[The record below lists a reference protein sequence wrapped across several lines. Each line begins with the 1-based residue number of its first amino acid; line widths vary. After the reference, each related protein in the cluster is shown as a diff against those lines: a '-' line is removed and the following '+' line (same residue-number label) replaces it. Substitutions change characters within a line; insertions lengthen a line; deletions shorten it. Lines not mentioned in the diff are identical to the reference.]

1 METALVTRA
10 DMAATMDVKQLQG
23 LGEMLALSGY
33 FEKSGDMK
41 QQVAQMCTKILAGR
55 EMGMGPFAAVQG
67 IYLIKG
73 KLSFAANLIASA
85 IKASGRYDYKVKR
98 VDDTGCEIDF
108 FEKRNGQW
116 ELSGTSTFNLKDAER
131 AGTQNMKAYP
141 RNMMFARCMSNGQ
154 KWYCPDVFNGNT
166 VYVPEEL
173 GAEVDGDGNVVSVI
187 EVKPTVVEKEALS
200 TSGNGNGGGG
210 DATTGIVK
218 GTATPTVPEG
228 TEPWRTW
235 KNHSDA
241 LVWASEQGVYNAPEH
256 AQNSYKL
263 LAEELFPGVK
273 HTSVEQ
279 KVQLFEAFYAKV
291 QDKLEV
297 KRLREA
303 ADNPF
308 IEVEEDVNGRA
319 VDVTDSTVAH

>member
-1 METALVTRA
+1 MKIFEGATKMETSLVTRA
-10 DMAATMDVKQLQG
+10 DMAATMDVKQLEG
-23 LGEMLALSGY
+23 LGQMLALSGY

-98 VDDTGCEIDF
+98 VDATGCEIDF
-108 FEKRNGQW
+108 FEKRDGKW
-116 ELSGTSTFNLKDAER
+116 ELSGTSTFNLQDAER

-154 KWYCPDVFNGNT
+154 KWYAPDVFNGNT

-173 GAEVDGDGNVVSVI
+173 GAEVDGDGNVVNVI
-187 EVKPTVVEKEALS
+187 EVKPTIVGTES
-200 TSGNGNGGGG
+200 GNGNGNGGGG
-210 DATTGIVK
+210 TQTTGNV
-218 GTATPTVPEG
+218 GTPAPTVAAVPAG
-228 TEPWRTW
+228 TDDEPWHTW
-235 KNHSDA
+235 KGPNDA
-241 LVWASEQGVYNAPEH
+241 QIWAHKNGYCKSAEH
-256 AQNSYKL
+256 ARSSWAQV
-263 LAEELFPGVK
+263 AREVFPKGFGPNDLPAVY
-273 HTSVEQ
+273 Q
-279 KVQLFEAFYAKV
+279 AFYEHQIAKDV
-291 QDKLEV
+291 IAAEKA
-297 KRLREA
+297 A

-308 IEVEEDVNGRA
+308 ED
-319 VDVTDSTVAH
+319 SK

>member
-1 METALVTRA
+1 METSLVTRA
-10 DMAATMDVKQLQG
+10 DMAATMDVKQLEG
-23 LGEMLALSGY
+23 LGQMLALSGY

-98 VDDTGCEIDF
+98 VDATGCEIDF
-108 FEKRNGQW
+108 FEKRDGKW
-116 ELSGTSTFNLKDAER
+116 ELSGTSTFNLQDAER

-187 EVKPTVVEKEALS
+187 EVKPTIVEREALS
-200 TSGNGNGGGG
+200 TNGNGNGGGESH
-210 DATTGIVK
+210 TTGLSK
-218 GTATPTVPEG
+218 ATPTVAAVPAG
-228 TEPWRTW
+228 TEVWRNW

-241 LVWASEQGVYNAPEH
+241 LVWGSEQGVYNAPEH

-263 LAEELFPGVK
+263 LAEELFPGVV
-273 HTSVEQ
+273 HTSKEQ

-291 QDKLEV
+291 QGKLQV
-297 KRLREA
+297 KAEKVA
-303 ADNPF
+303 ADQDIDFGMAVPAGTADDNPF
-308 IEVEEDVNGRA
+308 E
-319 VDVTDSTVAH
+319 